1 MHDLSFIFGGCHH
14 FSFRD
19 YIDNAGYPNVIPVWA
34 TNDLEKHT
42 WKTEMSLTKIKALKV
57 DLHKYKN
64 IPAFFLNTYL
74 IFSRHI

>member
-1 MHDLSFIFGGCHH
+1 MRHQIHEVHDTSFIFGGCHH

-57 DLHKYKN
+57 DLYMIKN
-64 IPAFFLNTYL
+64 IPAFFLNT
-74 IFSRHI
+74 